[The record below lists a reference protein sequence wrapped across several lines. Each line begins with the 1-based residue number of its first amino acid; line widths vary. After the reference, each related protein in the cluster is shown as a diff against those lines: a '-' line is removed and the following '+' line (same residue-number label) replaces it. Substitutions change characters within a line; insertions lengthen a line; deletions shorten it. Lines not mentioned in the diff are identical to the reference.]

1 MNGTPVAAAGETN
14 EGGDNQRRGRGG
26 RGGENRRRP
35 VEGAE
40 GQAPVAQNDAAPAA
54 QETGDSTEAPR
65 EGEMLEG
72 GDGAPRAPR
81 ERRSRDRY
89 GRDRRERGPRDANG
103 NAEGVE
109 GEAPAEMP
117 ASEVAFAAA
126 STPMASPEP
135 ADEAPTRSYFSLP
148 VDAPA
153 PVVNDAPAVEPA
165 PVAAPVAAPVMEQ
178 VAPAPVMAP
187 AVMAPVAAPLAA
199 PAPVAAPA
207 PAPRAPAPKPAAP
220 VMTEAPAAR
229 GLPKVESYSLPMEAM
244 QQVAQSSGLEW
255 VNSNADKVAQVQA
268 AIAAEPKPVH
278 VPREPKPA
286 VVLDDGPLVLV
297 ETRKDLRDMQLPFE
311 SR

>member
-1 MNGTPVAAAGETN
+1 MNGTPAAASGDTN

-26 RGGENRRRP
+26 RGGENRRRAA
-35 VEGAE
+35 EGTE
-40 GQAPVAQNDAAPAA
+40 GQAPLTQNDAAPVA
-54 QETGDSTEAPR
+54 QVAGDSAEAPR
-65 EGEMLEG
+65 EGEMPEG

-103 NAEGVE
+103 APEGVD
-109 GEAPAEMP
+109 GETPADMP

-126 STPMASPEP
+126 STPVVSQEP
-135 ADEAPTRSYFSLP
+135 LDEAPTRSYFSLP
-148 VDAPA
+148 VDAAPA
-153 PVVNDAPAVEPA
+153 PVVNDAPVAATA
-165 PVAAPVAAPVMEQ
+165 PVAAPIPAPVVEAI
-178 VAPAPVMAP
+178 APAPVMAP
-187 AVMAPVAAPLAA
+187 AVMAPVAT
-199 PAPVAAPA
+199 PVAAPA
-207 PAPRAPAPKPAAP
+207 PLATPAPRAPTPKPQAA
-220 VMTEAPAAR
+220 EAPAAR
-229 GLPKVESYSLPMEAM
+229 GLPKVASFSLPMDEM

-311 SR
+311 AR

>member
-1 MNGTPVAAAGETN
+1 LVNGTPVAAAAETN

-72 GDGAPRAPR
+72 GEGAPRAPR

-126 STPMASPEP
+126 STPMASQESV
-135 ADEAPTRSYFSLP
+135 DEAPVRSYFSLP
-148 VDAPA
+148 VDAAPA
-153 PVVNDAPAVEPA
+153 PVVNEAPVSVPVPVAT
-165 PVAAPVAAPVMEQ
+165 PVAAPAMEE

-187 AVMAPVAAPLAA
+187 AVMAPVAT
-199 PAPVAAPA
+199 PVPAPA

-229 GLPKVESYSLPMEAM
+229 GLPKVESYSLPMESM

>member
-1 MNGTPVAAAGETN
+1 MNGAPVNAPGEAS

-35 VEGAE
+35 AEGAE
-40 GQAPVAQNDAAPAA
+40 GQAPVTQNDAAPVAQDAGDNPEAA
-54 QETGDSTEAPR
+54 R
-65 EGEMLEG
+65 ESEMPEG

-103 NAEGVE
+103 APEGAEGE
-109 GEAPAEMP
+109 TPAEMP

-126 STPMASPEP
+126 STPVVSAEP
-135 ADEAPTRSYFSLP
+135 MDEAPTRSYFSLP
-148 VDAPA
+148 VDAAPA
-153 PVVNDAPAVEPA
+153 PVVNEAPVAALA

-178 VAPAPVMAP
+178 AAPAPVMAP
-187 AVMAPVAAPLAA
+187 AVMAAVA
-199 PAPVAAPA
+199 APVAAPA
-207 PAPRAPAPKPAAP
+207 LVAAPAPAAKPAAP
-220 VMTEAPAAR
+220 VVAEAPAAR
-229 GLPKVESYSLPMEAM
+229 GLPKVGSFTLPLDAM
-244 QQVAQSSGLEW
+244 QQVAQASGLEW

-311 SR
+311 AR